1 MVWGCLLGS
10 VASSQQLETDL
21 ALHQEQLTALRQKAQ
36 ELVDQHHFE
45 SLSIQKKIKEVND
58 RSANTLCTVYMYL
71 QWCITHHRG
80 CKAEQRPTHKETL
93 FSREKELLWMEFAL
107 EECCSYPLSF
117 IIATRAPQQA
127 GAQI

>member
-45 SLSIQKKIKEVND
+45 SLSIQKKIKEVKV
-58 RSANTLCTVYMYL
+58 SKYFVYSIHVPAMVHYTPPRL
-71 QWCITHHRG
+71 
-80 CKAEQRPTHKETL
+80 
-93 FSREKELLWMEFAL
+93 
-107 EECCSYPLSF
+107 
-117 IIATRAPQQA
+117 
-127 GAQI
+127 